1 LFLVVLLTVLPF
13 SARAVSTGG
22 AFSGP
27 ANPSGSALSW
37 NPAALAALE
46 DDEWAVFLD
55 GSAAFI
61 HVQYERSGLHPSTGE
76 PFPPTEFRTI
86 TPDINLAAAAPTPV
100 PNLRLFF
107 GGFSPGVLGSRWPED
122 GAQRYVV
129 TESTFVT
136 YAFCLGATYRFAD
149 NYGIAVGGGPVYGD
163 LVLKNSVDFGAFAN
177 ELLGA
182 DLFPLEDP
190 LLDGRSEIIG
200 TGWSWVA
207 VLGAWA
213 QPVPYLRLGAG
224 MVIPRGMVLDG
235 TMEIGADDLQTMLP
249 GFDLIPRGDI
259 EVRYPMPWQLN
270 FEAELDIGP
279 WVVAA
284 MFKWIA
290 KSVQSVVIATV
301 TEAEPDVIS
310 GRQVSVKGVRDDW
323 RVSARLSRH
332 FGEDWHV
339 GLRFGVDPRYVPDE
353 TQSAS
358 NLDFT
363 TLHASLG
370 AEWQFSDSWMVH
382 LTYSLIFLV
391 TNEVSTSIFNPRA
404 PRESGLSS
412 PSTNG
417 LYYGGPVNQ
426 FVVGFAWIWG
436 PGN

>member
-1 LFLVVLLTVLPF
+1 VLARPL

-22 AFSGP
+22 VFSGP
-27 ANPSGSALSW
+27 ANPSGSALTW
-37 NPAALAALE
+37 NPATLATFE
-46 DDEWAVFLD
+46 DHEWGLMLD
-55 GSAAFI
+55 MSAAFI
-61 HVQYERSGLHPSTGE
+61 HVEYERAGVHPSTGE

-86 TPDINLAAAAPTPV
+86 TPDPNIAATAPTPI

-149 NYGIAVGGGPVYGD
+149 NYGFAIGGGPVYGD
-163 LVLKNSVDFGAFAN
+163 LVLRNSIDLGAFAN
-177 ELLGA
+177 ELVGA
-182 DLFPLEDP
+182 DVFPLEDP
-190 LLDGRSEIIG
+190 LLDGRSEIRG
-200 TGWSWVA
+200 TGWSFVT

-213 QPVPYLRLGAG
+213 RPVPYLRLGLG
-224 MVIPRGMVLDG
+224 LVLPRGMVIDG

-249 GFDLIPRGDI
+249 GFDLIPSGDI
-259 EVRYPMPWQLN
+259 VVNYPMPWQLS
-270 FEAELDIGP
+270 FEGELEIGP

-284 MFKWIA
+284 MFQWIA
-290 KSVQSVVIATV
+290 KSVQSVLLATV
-301 TEAEPDVIS
+301 TEAEPDIIE

-323 RVSARLSRH
+323 RVSARVSRH
-332 FGEDWHV
+332 FGDDWHV

-370 AEWQFSDSWMVH
+370 AEWQINRSWGVH
-382 LTYSLIFLV
+382 FTYSLIFLV
-391 TNEVSTSIFNPRA
+391 TNEVTKSIFNPRA
-404 PRESGLSS
+404 PRASGLAI

-417 LYYGGPVNQ
+417 LYHGTPANQ
-426 FVVGFAWIWG
+426 FVAGFSWLWG
-436 PGN
+436 SEE